1 MIRFDFSGT
10 SDTLIGN
17 RGVSL
22 KDIEAIMP
30 LCTKA
35 HETMAANRAE
45 GRIKF
50 QDLPDD
56 KKMMEAVKSL
66 VKKLKGKFR
75 NIVHLGIGGSSL
87 GPKAMFSSIKPPFYN
102 LDGNPRIFFWD
113 NVDPEFMSVTFEHIK
128 LDETLFIVVSK
139 SGGTAETASQF
150 MFVYDKLRKQ
160 LGEKYK
166 DHLAI
171 ITDPRG
177 GILRKIADSEG
188 IANLPIPPE
197 VGGRFS
203 TLTPVGL
210 LPSALLGID
219 IDAFMRG
226 AGKMRDKTVSP
237 DVFSN
242 PAYLYAVIHFLAS
255 AKSANMS
262 VLMPYSNALFDLS
275 DWYCQL
281 WAESSGKKTSLK
293 GKTVFA
299 GQTPIKALGATDQHS
314 QCQLYMEGPFDKVV
328 NIIDVKK
335 YRKEITIPDVFGDTA
350 EMGYLCGKTINKL
363 IQSEAI
369 GTWGALIENNRM
381 ATRITLDAINEE
393 TIGAM
398 FMFFMTA
405 TSFFCYLLDVNPYDQ
420 PGVELGKVITFDLMG
435 RKGYEGKAKPV
446 AEVDQLV
453 LEVK

>member
-1 MIRFDFSGT
+1 MIQFDFSGT
-10 SDTLIGN
+10 SDALIGN
-17 RGVSL
+17 RGIAV
-22 KDIEAIMP
+22 KDIEAIKP
-30 LCTKA
+30 LCERV
-35 HETMAANRAE
+35 HETITANRSE
-45 GRIKF
+45 GKIKY

-56 KKMMEAVKSL
+56 MAMIEAVKSL
-66 VKKLKGKFR
+66 AEKLKGKFK

-87 GPKAMFSSIKPPFYN
+87 GPKAMFSAIKPPYYN
-102 LDGNPRIFFWD
+102 LNGNPRIFFWD
-113 NVDPEFMSVTFEHIK
+113 NVDPELMSATLDNIK

-150 MFVYDKLRKQ
+150 MIVYDLLKTQ
-160 LGEKYK
+160 LGDKYK
-166 DHLAI
+166 EHLAI
-171 ITDPRG
+171 ITDPKG

-188 IANLPIPPE
+188 IANLSVPPE

-210 LPSALLGID
+210 LPSAMLGID
-219 IDAFMRG
+219 IDAFMKG
-226 AGKMRDKTVSP
+226 AAKMRDNTIEE
-237 DVFSN
+237 DVFNN
-242 PAYLYAVIHFLAS
+242 PAYLYAAIHYLACV
-255 AKSANMS
+255 KGANMS
-262 VLMPYSNALFDLS
+262 VLMPYSNSLFDLS

-281 WAESSGKKTSLK
+281 WAESSGKKTSLQ

-328 NIIDVKK
+328 NIIDVKN
-335 YRKEITIPDVFGDTA
+335 YRKTITVPDVFKDTA

-363 IQSEAI
+363 IQSEAK
-369 GTWGALIENNRM
+369 GTWGALIENQRM
-381 ATRITLDAINEE
+381 ATRITLDTINEE
-393 TIGAM
+393 TLGAM

-435 RKGYEGKAKPV
+435 RKGYEGKAKSF
-446 AEVDQLV
+446 AEVDKLV

>member
-17 RGVSL
+17 RGIAL

-30 LCTKA
+30 LCKTA
-35 HETMAANRAE
+35 HETMTANRAE
-45 GRIKF
+45 GKIKF
-50 QDLPDD
+50 QDLPED
-56 KKMMEAVKSL
+56 KAVLDAVKAL
-66 VKKLKGKFR
+66 AVKLKGRFR

-87 GPKAMFSSIKPPFYN
+87 GPKAMFSAIKPPFYN
-102 LDGNPRIFFWD
+102 LSGNPRIFFWD
-113 NVDPEFMSVTFEHIK
+113 NVDPELMSATFDNIE
-128 LDETLFIVVSK
+128 LTETLFIVVSK

-150 MFVYDKLRKQ
+150 MYVYDRLKKQ
-160 LGEKYK
+160 LGDKYK
-166 DHLAI
+166 DHIAI
-171 ITDPRG
+171 ITDPKN

-188 IANLPIPPE
+188 IANMSVPPE

-219 IDAFMRG
+219 IDSFMNG
-226 AGKMRDKTVSP
+226 AVKMRDATITP
-237 DVFSN
+237 DVFLN
-242 PAYLYAVIHFLAS
+242 PAYLYAAIHFLAS
-255 AKSANMS
+255 VKGANMS

-275 DWYCQL
+275 DWCCQL

-293 GKTVFA
+293 GKSVFA

-328 NIIDVKK
+328 NIIDIKK
-335 YRKEITIPDVFGDTA
+335 YRKKITIPSVFQDTT
-350 EMGYLCGKTINKL
+350 EMGYLCGKTINEL
-363 IQSEAI
+363 IQSEAK

-381 ATRITLDAINEE
+381 ATRITLETINEE

-435 RKGYEGKAKPV
+435 RKGYEGKSKSFV
-446 AEVDQLV
+446 EVDKMV
-453 LEVK
+453 IEI

>member
-1 MIRFDFSGT
+1 MIRIDFSGI
-10 SDTLIGN
+10 SDSLIGN
-17 RGVSL
+17 RGVSM

-30 LCTKA
+30 LCKAA
-35 HETMAANRAE
+35 HETMTVNRE
-45 GRIKF
+45 SGRIKF
-50 QDLPDD
+50 QDLPEDEAMLD
-56 KKMMEAVKSL
+56 AVKVL
-66 VKKLKGKFR
+66 AGKFSGRFR

-87 GPKAMFSSIKPPFYN
+87 GPKAMFSSIKPPYYN
-102 LDGNPRIFFWD
+102 LSGNPRIFFWD
-113 NVDPEFMSVTFEHIK
+113 NVDPELMSATFDQIK
-128 LDETLFIVVSK
+128 LEETLFIVVSK

-150 MFVYDKLRKQ
+150 MIVYDMLKKQ
-160 LGEKYK
+160 LGDKYK
-166 DHLAI
+166 EHLAI
-171 ITDPRG
+171 ITDPKG

-188 IANLPIPPE
+188 IANLSVPPE

-226 AGKMRDKTVSP
+226 AGKMRDKTISP

-242 PAYLYAVIHFLAS
+242 PAYLYAAIHFLAS
-255 AKSANMS
+255 VKGTNMS

-293 GKTVFA
+293 GKTIFA

-335 YRKEITIPDVFGDTA
+335 YRKDITIPDVFNETV

-363 IQSEAI
+363 IESEAK
-369 GTWGALIENNRM
+369 GTWGALIENQRM
-381 ATRITLDAINEE
+381 ATRITLEMINEE

-420 PGVELGKVITFDLMG
+420 PGVELGKVITFNLMG
-435 RKGYEGKAKPV
+435 RKGYEGKAKSF
-446 AEVDQLV
+446 AEVDKMV
-453 LEVK
+453 IEI

>member
-17 RGVSL
+17 RGIAQ
-22 KDIEAIMP
+22 KDINAIMP
-30 LCTKA
+30 LCKAA
-35 HETMAANRAE
+35 HETMASNRAG

-50 QDLPDD
+50 QDLPDGKAMLD
-56 KKMMEAVKSL
+56 AVKAL
-66 VKKLKGKFR
+66 AAKLKGKFK

-87 GPKAMFSSIKPPFYN
+87 GPKAMFSAIKPPYYN
-102 LDGNPRIFFWD
+102 LSGDPRIFFWD
-113 NVDPEFMSVTFEHIK
+113 NVDPELMSVTLDNIK
-128 LDETLFIVVSK
+128 LEETLFIVVSK

-150 MFVYDKLRKQ
+150 MFVYDGLKKR
-160 LGEKYK
+160 LGDKYK
-166 DHLAI
+166 NHLAI
-171 ITDPRG
+171 ITDPKN

-188 IANLPIPPE
+188 IANLSVPPE

-219 IDAFMRG
+219 IDAFMKG
-226 AGKMRDKTVSP
+226 AAKMRDATITP
-237 DVFSN
+237 DVFLN
-242 PAYLYAVIHFLAS
+242 PAYLYAAIHFLAS
-255 AKSANMS
+255 VKGANMS

-350 EMGYLCGKTINKL
+350 EMGYLCGKTVNRL
-363 IQSEAI
+363 IQSEAK
-369 GTWGALIENNRM
+369 GTWGALIENQRM
-381 ATRITLDAINEE
+381 ATRITLDTINEE
-393 TIGAM
+393 TLGAM

-405 TSFFCYLLDVNPYDQ
+405 TSFFCYLLDVNPYNQ

-446 AEVDQLV
+446 AEVDRLV
-453 LEVK
+453 LEI